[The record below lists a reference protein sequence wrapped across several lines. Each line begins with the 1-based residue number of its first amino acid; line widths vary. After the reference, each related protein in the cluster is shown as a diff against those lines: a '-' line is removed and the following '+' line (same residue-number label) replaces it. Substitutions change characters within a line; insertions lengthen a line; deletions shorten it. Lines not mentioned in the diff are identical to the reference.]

1 MSGTTARAFYSE
13 FFGLYKYILNAT
25 NMMELLLGDTY
36 NYFFPLKLKLGCISE
51 KSQLHS
57 HFHADK
63 CKHKES
69 LKFNVAKANII
80 RDGNDNKKI
89 AVFSHLL

>member
-1 MSGTTARAFYSE
+1 
-13 FFGLYKYILNAT
+13 
-25 NMMELLLGDTY
+25 MMELLLGNSY
-36 NYFFPLKLKLGCISE
+36 NYFFPLMLKLGCTSE

-57 HFHADK
+57 NFHHADK
-63 CKHKES
+63 CKQKES

-89 AVFSHLL
+89 AVFSHVL